1 MALFYGAKYICWCSL
16 MGKRSLGKIKNG
28 TFYHL
33 KNNKKHTQI
42 SICLCGAAGSA
53 QPW

>member
-1 MALFYGAKYICWCSL
+1 MLTFADVAQQVAH
-16 MGKRSLGKIKNG
+16 RLGKIKNG